1 MLFDLLQAERRA
13 GIRLTENFAMYP
25 AAAVS
30 GFYFSHPQARYFTVG
45 RVDRDQVLDYARRK
59 GLPLA
64 DVERWLSP
72 NLNYEPDEKVAG
84 EPPAAAVAQ
93 QF

>member
-1 MLFDLLQAERRA
+1 
-13 GIRLTENFAMYP
+13 MYP

-72 NLNYEPDEKVAG
+72 NLNYEPDEKAASADPA
-84 EPPAAAVAQ
+84 PPVDAFALPPKSLASE
-93 QF
+93 